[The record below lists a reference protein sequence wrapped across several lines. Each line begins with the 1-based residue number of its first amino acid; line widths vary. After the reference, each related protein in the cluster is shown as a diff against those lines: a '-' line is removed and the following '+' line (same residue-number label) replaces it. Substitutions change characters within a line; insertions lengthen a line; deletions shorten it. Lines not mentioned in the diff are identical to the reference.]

1 MISFLSLAK
10 NYKSARGE
18 ESIEERRAYS
28 LFDVIDYAWSLVVE
42 MRSDTRDSKETKLF
56 RNT

>member
-18 ESIEERRAYS
+18 ESIEERGAYS

-42 MRSDTRDSKETKLF
+42 MRSDTRDSKEITF
-56 RNT
+56 

>member
-18 ESIEERRAYS
+18 ESIEER
-28 LFDVIDYAWSLVVE
+28 SLVVE
-42 MRSDTRDSKETKLF
+42 MRSDTRDSKEITF
-56 RNT
+56 

>member
-42 MRSDTRDSKETKLF
+42 MRSDTRDSKEKTF
-56 RNT
+56 